1 MQRFRFSLATEWVA
15 LAAALY
21 FAAVCNARFW
31 STLLAAQR
39 DAPGTP
45 LFAAGTFV
53 LLTALH
59 LLLLLPWSSR
69 YTLRPVLTLLLVA
82 NAAVIHFTGAYGVV
96 IDTSMMR
103 NVLQTDTREAG
114 ELVGAGLFGALA
126 LYALLPVAAVWLV
139 RFEKRPPLRAL
150 RRKALVAVV
159 ALALV
164 ALPAGVYFGRYV
176 SFFRAH
182 REARYLVTPA
192 NYLVAT
198 TRAALGTRRAVQG
211 PRRPIGEDATR
222 GAAAAARTKPAVF
235 VLALGE
241 TARAANFSLNG
252 YARETNP
259 RLRQAGVVNFPS
271 VTACGTATAESVP
284 CLFSRF
290 GRSAFDADAPRE
302 ESLLDVLQRAGV
314 RVAWFDNNT
323 GCKGACDGVE
333 TRQLDRSCGSADC
346 YDELLVDETRRL
358 LGEPQEG
365 PPRDVFLVLHMKG
378 SHGPAYYR
386 RYPPEFERFVPACT
400 SPQFADCTDEQ
411 IRNAYDNSILYTDHV
426 LARLIELLAGLGER
440 YDGALL
446 YVSDHGE
453 SLGENGLYLHGL
465 PWSVAPSFQ
474 KQVPMVFWASPGF
487 EAAFGLERDRL
498 HAVAGRDHSHDH
510 VFHSVLGLLDVHTAL
525 YDPALDLFAPART
538 TAVATSPRQ
547 DAVPR

>member
-1 MQRFRFSLATEWVA
+1 MQRFRLSVATEWVA

-31 STLLAAQR
+31 STLLSAQR
-39 DAPGTP
+39 DAPGRA
-45 LFAAGTFV
+45 LFAAATFV

-59 LLLLLPWSSR
+59 LLLLLPFSSR

-82 NAAVIHFTGAYGVV
+82 NAAVIHFTGTYGVV

-103 NVLQTDTREAG
+103 NVLQTDAHEAG
-114 ELVGAGLFGALA
+114 ELLGTGLLGALA
-126 LYALLPVAAVWLV
+126 LYAALPVAALWLV

-150 RRKALVAVV
+150 GRKALVAAV

-164 ALPAGVYFGRYV
+164 ALPAGAYFGRYV

-192 NYLVAT
+192 NYLVAA
-198 TRAALGTRRAVQG
+198 TRAALGSRRAASA

-222 GAAAAARTKPAVF
+222 GAAAAVPRKPAVF

-259 RLRQAGVVNFPS
+259 RLREAGVVNFPS

-284 CLFSRF
+284 CLFSRL
-290 GRSAFDADAPRE
+290 GRNAFDADAPRE
-302 ESLLDVLQRAGV
+302 ESLLDVLQRAGL

-333 TRQLDRSCGSADC
+333 TRQLDRACGSADC
-346 YDELLVDETRRL
+346 FDELLVEEAARL
-358 LGEPQEG
+358 LAAPQDG
-365 PPRDVFLVLHMKG
+365 PPRDTVLVLHMKG
-378 SHGPAYYR
+378 SHGPAYFR

-400 SPQFADCTDEQ
+400 SPDFADCTDEQ
-411 IRNAYDNSILYTDHV
+411 IRNAYDNTILYTDHV
-426 LARLIELLAGLGER
+426 LARLIELLGGMGER

-465 PWSVAPSFQ
+465 PWAVAPAFQ
-474 KQVPMVFWASPGF
+474 KQVPMVFWMSPGF
-487 EAAFGLERDRL
+487 EATFGVERERL
-498 HAVAGRDHSHDH
+498 RALAGREHSHDH
-510 VFHSVLGLLDVHTAL
+510 VFHSVLGLLDVRTAL

-538 TAVATSPRQ
+538 TAIVPSP
-547 DAVPR
+547 PT